1 MDIRND
7 IGNFSEYV
15 PVQSAE
21 AFSRAKKIM
30 IDKIDK
36 LDAGENVWGP
46 SPTVVRALSRFRGYQ
61 FYPDPSYLSLR
72 KKLSKYTGVGMEQI
86 FVSNGGDEL
95 IDLLLRLMLNVGERV
110 IDTPP
115 TFSSYRIS
123 AFLNRGVVLNVPRTK
138 DFAVDTEE
146 ILKNIDK
153 TVKIVFICNP
163 NNPTGTV
170 TPRSEIERIL
180 QRGVL
185 VCVDEAY
192 IEFGGQ
198 SCVPLLKKYDN
209 LIILRSFSKWAGIAG
224 LRLGYGLASE
234 SMVRQLM
241 KIKQPYNVNS
251 AAVIAGIASL
261 EDESYRVRT
270 IDKVKKER
278 DMMYG
283 KILKMKNFRVAM
295 SGGNF
300 LFIQASEPIID
311 KAQGEFVN
319 AGIAVRTMSVNGK
332 TALRITIGKPSQNKR
347 VLSVLEK
354 SKDASRYD
362 ALLFDMDGVL
372 VDVTQS
378 YRIAIRKTAS
388 FFLKRKVTN
397 EEVMAIK
404 GEVGMNNDWDA
415 TYALIGNKNIPY
427 GQVKDYFQNIYL
439 GNKKTQGLIEKEDL
453 LISRKNLVSLKKKYG
468 KMGIVTGRPRKEAEY
483 VIKRFKL
490 GKIFD
495 ILIAKEDSKRE
506 KPFPDPIIK
515 AVNIL
520 KSKTPVYIGDSPSDV
535 VAANAA
541 DIPCLYIGR
550 NPAAKKE
557 FQSLLQLYRYLI

>member
-7 IGNFSEYV
+7 IANFSEYV

-21 AFSRAKKIM
+21 GIAREKGLSIE
-30 IDKIDK
+30 DVDK

-46 SPTVVRALSRFRGYQ
+46 SPLVAKRLSEFTGYQ
-61 FYPDPSYLSLR
+61 FYPDPAYLSLR
-72 KKLSKYTGVGMEQI
+72 KKIGKYVGVGYNRV
-86 FVSNGGDEL
+86 FVANGGDEI
-95 IDLLLRLMLNVGERV
+95 IDLLLRLMLNVGDKV

-115 TFSSYRIS
+115 TFSSYKIS
-123 AFLNRGVVLNVPRTK
+123 AVLNRGIVLNVPRTK
-138 DFAVDTEE
+138 DWVIDTAA
-146 ILKNIDK
+146 ILRNIDK
-153 TVKIVFICNP
+153 TVKVVFICNP
-163 NNPTGTV
+163 NNPTGTI
-170 TPRSEIERIL
+170 TPISEIEKIL
-180 QRGVL
+180 KSGVL

-192 IEFGGQ
+192 IEYGGQ
-198 SCVPLLKKYDN
+198 SCVPLLKKYEN
-209 LIILRSFSKWAGIAG
+209 LVILRTFSKWAGIAG
-224 LRLGYGLASE
+224 LRLGYSLASVNL
-234 SMVRQLM
+234 VRQLM
-241 KIKQPYNVNS
+241 KIKQPYNVNF

-261 EDESYRVRT
+261 EDMSYRKRT
-270 IDKVKKER
+270 IKKITDER
-278 DMMYG
+278 EMMYR
-283 KILKMKNFRVAM
+283 KIAGLDVCRVIP

-300 LFIQASEPIID
+300 LFIEAEKEVLD
-311 KAQGEFVN
+311 GALKKFKDTN
-319 AGIAVRTMSVNGK
+319 IAVRTLSINGES
-332 TALRITIGKPSQNKR
+332 ALRITIGKPAQNRK
-347 VLSVLEK
+347 VLSILNT
-354 SKDASRYD
+354 DNDRTQYD

-388 FFLKRKVTN
+388 FFLKRTVTN

-404 GEVGMNNDWDA
+404 GKVGMNNDWDA
-415 TYALIGNKNIPY
+415 TYALIGNDNIPY

-468 KMGIVTGRPRKEAEY
+468 KMGIVTGRPRMEAEY
-483 VIKRFKL
+483 VIKRFRL

-506 KPFPDPIIK
+506 KPFPDPIIR

>member
-7 IGNFSEYV
+7 IVNFSEYV

-21 AFSRAKKIM
+21 GIAREKGLSIE
-30 IDKIDK
+30 DVDK
-36 LDAGENVWGP
+36 LDAGENIWGP
-46 SPTVVRALSRFRGYQ
+46 SPLVAKRLSQFRAYQ
-61 FYPDPSYLSLR
+61 FYPDPSYISLR
-72 KKLSKYTGVGMEQI
+72 KKIEEYTGVGYEQI

-95 IDLLLRLMLNVGERV
+95 IDLLLRLMLNVGDKI

-115 TFSSYRIS
+115 TFSSYKIS
-123 AFLNRGVVLNVPRTK
+123 TALNRGTVLNVSRKK
-138 DFAVDTEE
+138 DFAIDTEA
-146 ILKNIDK
+146 ILKSIDK
-153 TVKIVFICNP
+153 KVKVIFICNP
-163 NNPTGTV
+163 NNPTGTITAV
-170 TPRSEIERIL
+170 DEIEIIL
-180 QRGVL
+180 KSGVL

-192 IEFGGQ
+192 IEYGGK
-198 SCVPLLKKYDN
+198 SCIPLLKKYDN
-209 LIILRSFSKWAGIAG
+209 LVILRSFSKWAGIAG
-224 LRLGYGLASE
+224 LRLGYGLMSANL
-234 SMVRQLM
+234 VRQLM

-261 EDESYRVRT
+261 EDGAYRIRTIKKITDQRDVMYRKMMDGSDYRVT
-270 IDKVKKER
+270 K
-278 DMMYG
+278 
-283 KILKMKNFRVAM
+283 

-300 LFIQASEPIID
+300 LLIQASPQDID
-311 KAQGEFVN
+311 LAQKGF
-319 AGIAVRTMSVNGK
+319 ASSGIAVRTLSVNGES
-332 TALRITIGKPSQNKR
+332 ALRITVGKPAQNRK
-347 VLSVLEK
+347 VLSILDPDKGET
-354 SKDASRYD
+354 RYD

-372 VDVTQS
+372 VDVTRS
-378 YRIAIRKTAS
+378 YRIAIQKTAS

-397 EEVMAIK
+397 EEVVAIK
-404 GEVGMNNDWDA
+404 GKGGMNNDWDA

-439 GNKKTQGLIEKEDL
+439 GNKNTQGLIEKESL
-453 LISRKNLVSLKKKYG
+453 LISRDNLVSLRKRYG
-468 KMGIVTGRPRKEAEY
+468 KMGIVTGRPRMEAEY
-483 VIKRFKL
+483 VIKRFRL